1 MNIKELS
8 NLNLSD
14 LEIIADGKS
23 KTIYKVDD
31 ETGIMLF
38 KPHLRSVTSK
48 REEMIPGTDLYR
60 LYATTIILNMLESH
74 NIPTHLKYNNILHF
88 SGKYGLLVKLTKAIP
103 IEWICRYYAAGSIV
117 RLFPGFV
124 EEGQKFEKPL
134 HKYDIKI
141 DVSKTG
147 GVDDPTMN
155 ESYITGLGLL
165 SKSEFEVADNLLRNI
180 GNLINDYFRKADIKL
195 IDMKM
200 EFGKLDGNIILID
213 EISQDCIR
221 ANDVK
226 TDKTLTK
233 DAFRQMKSD
242 TEILKIY
249 EEFLNRIY
257 PNYQTLIEEI

>member
-1 MNIKELS
+1 MNIKKLA
-8 NLNLSD
+8 NLD
-14 LEIIADGKS
+14 LEKCEIVANGKS
-23 KTIYKVDD
+23 KTIYKIDD
-31 ETGIMLF
+31 ETGIMVY

-60 LYATTIILNMLESH
+60 LYATAIILNMLEVN
-74 NIPTHLKYNNILHF
+74 NIPTHLKYHKIVHF
-88 SGKYGLLVKLTKAIP
+88 NGVYGLLVNLTKAIP

-117 RLFPGFV
+117 RLFPGYV
-124 EEGQKFEKPL
+124 VEGQKFEKAL

-165 SKSEFEVADNLLRNI
+165 SKKEFEIADNLLEDI
-180 GNLINDYFRKADIKL
+180 GNIINEFFKTKDIKL

-200 EFGKLDGNIILID
+200 EFGKIGDKIVLID

-221 ANDVK
+221 ANDVA

-257 PNYQTLIEEI
+257 PDYMSFVEEI